1 MAVSANQ
8 LGPNYGVAL
17 LDRLTKSSVGLSNTD
32 AELKPAKLK
41 ENLGVA
47 LYELHLLKGKLQ
59 EKALKLEY
67 LSLIARHECFPFPS
81 LITCSVCDLG
91 EQAKCRDDERTFR
104 SVIEQLR
111 EHLSELTDQF
121 NKLDTQVH
129 MVSGKLAHLGDQLE
143 RKNLPRKRIEEARD
157 LILEFYKF
165 LGAGGGTFANVAVNW
180 QGDENQLLEAA
191 SRINNLSSLCLE
203 LPDDERFLSAKQR
216 VTVANQQ
223 LESALLERFRLHC
236 VKRDLDVMKR
246 ISDVL
251 VNSKCHPACVDILV
265 GETLKVSLGVDS
277 RHVSYKEITKRLVSA
292 EKVIMAVFARPENAL
307 SHVITTLVTTIIKPR
322 MDGVIKPDLTAEVYL
337 TNLYTEYQNID
348 KLIKELS
355 DRLTLITD
363 PSQLS
368 KLFRDLFADY
378 LSGYMDRER
387 ECLVRH
393 LSKHLSQFYES
404 RGHHKR
410 LLNTSGLADLKRDL
424 QAKLRIQP
432 GERTMTDYEGS
443 LLSEEVAVNIIED
456 VRRAAK
462 RCLLLSQPSEFGVN
476 GKTLFD
482 YLHRF
487 LIVDHIDYG
496 VTVALQG
503 LQLTDTRH
511 SPPNLVF
518 FSIVR
523 EATSIFHFF
532 NKTVDESLAALIKY
546 GIILH
551 FISRLHIGYIL
562 FSHVNASPI
571 HSKEIN
577 VRRQSIQQELESKL
591 QLGLDRCLGLIISRV
606 QYVLASEQ
614 RKSDFRPD
622 SVASGGATAPAVT
635 LGGPPSH
642 ACQRVV
648 PFIAQSIR
656 EAKQQLDGKNLK
668 NFLAEFGLRFNRVL
682 VEHYYGFT
690 FSDTGGFLAMQDVT
704 AYREVAKQLG
714 NPAVDRLFDVLLK
727 LMNLMLIKP
736 ENVQQVTQDYVQSGI
751 PCELLNNFIQLR
763 ADYKVAKSQMEVR
776 GKIAR

>member
-1 MAVSANQ
+1 MS
-8 LGPNYGVAL
+8 
-17 LDRLTKSSVGLSNTD
+17 
-32 AELKPAKLK
+32 
-41 ENLGVA
+41 
-47 LYELHLLKGKLQ
+47 
-59 EKALKLEY
+59 
-67 LSLIARHECFPFPS
+67 
-81 LITCSVCDLG
+81 
-91 EQAKCRDDERTFR
+91 
-104 SVIEQLR
+104 
-111 EHLSELTDQF
+111 
-121 NKLDTQVH
+121 
-129 MVSGKLAHLGDQLE
+129 
-143 RKNLPRKRIEEARD
+143 
-157 LILEFYKF
+157 
-165 LGAGGGTFANVAVNW
+165 
-180 QGDENQLLEAA
+180 
-191 SRINNLSSLCLE
+191 
-203 LPDDERFLSAKQR
+203 
-216 VTVANQQ
+216 
-223 LESALLERFRLHC
+223 
-236 VKRDLDVMKR
+236 
-246 ISDVL
+246 
-251 VNSKCHPACVDILV
+251 
-265 GETLKVSLGVDS
+265 
-277 RHVSYKEITKRLVSA
+277 
-292 EKVIMAVFARPENAL
+292 VFARPENAL
-307 SHVITTLVTTIIKPR
+307 SHLITTLVTTIIKPR
-322 MDGVIKPDLTAEVYL
+322 MDSVIKPDLTAEVYL
-337 TNLYTEYQNID
+337 TNLYTEYQTMD

-378 LSGYMDRER
+378 LSGYMGRER

-404 RGHHKR
+404 RGHQKR

-432 GERTMTDYEGS
+432 GERAMTDYEGS
-443 LLSEEVAVNIIED
+443 LLSEEVAINIIED

-476 GKTLFD
+476 GKALFD

-496 VTVALQG
+496 VTVALHG

-532 NKTVDESLAALIKY
+532 SKTVDESLAALI
-546 GIILH
+546 
-551 FISRLHIGYIL
+551 
-562 FSHVNASPI
+562 NASPM

-591 QLGLDRCLGLIISRV
+591 QLGLDRCLGLIMSHV

-622 SVASGGATAPAVT
+622 SVASGGTTGPAVT
-635 LGGPPSH
+635 LGGPPSQ

-648 PFIAQSIR
+648 PFISQSIR

-704 AYREVAKQLG
+704 AYREVAKQFG

-736 ENVQQVTQDYVQSGI
+736 ENVQQVTQDYLQSGI
-751 PCELLNNFIQLR
+751 PRELLNNFIQLR

-776 GKIAR
+776 GKNAR

>member
-1 MAVSANQ
+1 MAVSASQ
-8 LGPNYGVAL
+8 PGPNYGVAL
-17 LDRLTKSSVGLSNTD
+17 LDRLTKSSVGLSNVD

-47 LYELHLLKGKLQ
+47 LYELHILKGKLQ
-59 EKALKLEY
+59 EKALKLE
-67 LSLIARHECFPFPS
+67 
-81 LITCSVCDLG
+81 
-91 EQAKCRDDERTFR
+91 AKCRDDERTFR

-129 MVSGKLAHLGDQLE
+129 MVSGKLTHLGDQLD

-180 QGDENQLLEAA
+180 QGDENQVR
-191 SRINNLSSLCLE
+191 SIFSLCLE

-236 VKRDLDVMKR
+236 VKQDLDVMKR

-251 VNSKCHPACVDILV
+251 VNSKCHSTCVDILV
-265 GETLKVSLGVDS
+265 GETLKGIDS
-277 RHVSYKEITKRLVSA
+277 RHISYKEVTKRLVSA
-292 EKVIMAVFARPENAL
+292 EKVIMSVFARPENAL
-307 SHVITTLVTTIIKPR
+307 SHLITTLVTTVIKPR
-322 MDGVIKPDLTAEVYL
+322 MDSVIKPGLTAEVYL
-337 TNLYTEYQNID
+337 ANLYTEYQTMD

-378 LSGYMDRER
+378 LSGYMGRER

-404 RGHHKR
+404 RGHQKR
-410 LLNTSGLADLKRDL
+410 LLNTSGMDKLIKELSDRLTLITDPSQLSKLFRDL
-424 QAKLRIQP
+424 FADYLSGYMGR
-432 GERTMTDYEGS
+432 EREC
-443 LLSEEVAVNIIED
+443 LVRHLS
-456 VRRAAK
+456 K
-462 RCLLLSQPSEFGVN
+462 HLSQFYESRGHQKRLLN
-476 GKTLFD
+476 TSGMRKNSRHL
-482 YLHRF
+482 
-487 LIVDHIDYG
+487 
-496 VTVALQG
+496 LQILATHQLDQRTFNLRR

-532 NKTVDESLAALIKY
+532 SKTVDESLAALIKY
-546 GIILH
+546 CI
-551 FISRLHIGYIL
+551 
-562 FSHVNASPI
+562 
-571 HSKEIN
+571 
-577 VRRQSIQQELESKL
+577 
-591 QLGLDRCLGLIISRV
+591 
-606 QYVLASEQ
+606 
-614 RKSDFRPD
+614 
-622 SVASGGATAPAVT
+622 
-635 LGGPPSH
+635 

-704 AYREVAKQLG
+704 AYREVAKQFG

-736 ENVQQVTQDYVQSGI
+736 ENVQQVTQDYLQSGI
-751 PCELLNNFIQLR
+751 PRELLNNFIQLR

-776 GKIAR
+776 GKTAR